1 MNKIFYDK
9 AWEDYLYFQK
19 NDKKILQKINDLIKD
34 IERNG
39 LLIGI
44 GKPQRLKGE
53 LNGLY
58 SRRINYEHRLVYY
71 IEDNNLFIVGCK
83 THYKNN

>member
-9 AWEDYLYFQK
+9 AWEDYIYFQK

-44 GKPQRLKGE
+44 GKPERLKGE

-58 SRRINYEHRLVYY
+58 SRRINHEHRLVYY

>member
-9 AWEDYLYFQK
+9 AWEDYIYFQK

-44 GKPQRLKGE
+44 GKPERLKGE

>member
-44 GKPQRLKGE
+44 GKPERLKGE

-58 SRRINYEHRLVYY
+58 SRRINHEHRLVYY

>member
-9 AWEDYLYFQK
+9 AWEDYIYFQK
-19 NDKKILQKINDLIKD
+19 NDKKILQKINELIKD

-44 GKPQRLKGE
+44 GKPERLKGE

-58 SRRINYEHRLVYY
+58 SR
-71 IEDNNLFIVGCK
+71 
-83 THYKNN
+83 

>member
-19 NDKKILQKINDLIKD
+19 NDKKILQKINEFIKD

-44 GKPQRLKGE
+44 GKPERLKGE

-58 SRRINYEHRLVYY
+58 SRRINHEHRLVYY

>member
-9 AWEDYLYFQK
+9 SWEDYLYFQK

-44 GKPQRLKGE
+44 GKPERLKGE

-58 SRRINYEHRLVYY
+58 SRRINHEHILVYY

>member
-39 LLIGI
+39 LLIGT
-44 GKPQRLKGE
+44 GKPERLKGE

-58 SRRINYEHRLVYY
+58 SRRINHEHRLVYY
-71 IEDNNLFIVGCK
+71 IENNNLFVVGCK

>member
-9 AWEDYLYFQK
+9 AWEDYIYFQK
-19 NDKKILQKINDLIKD
+19 NDKKILQKINELIKY

-44 GKPQRLKGE
+44 GKPERLKGE

-58 SRRINYEHRLVYY
+58 SRRINHEHRLVYY
-71 IEDNNLFIVGCK
+71 IENNNLFIVGCK

>member
-1 MNKIFYDK
+1 
-9 AWEDYLYFQK
+9 
-19 NDKKILQKINDLIKD
+19 QKINDLIKD

-44 GKPQRLKGE
+44 GKPERLKGE

>member
-44 GKPQRLKGE
+44 GKPERLKGE

-71 IEDNNLFIVGCK
+71 IEDIQL
-83 THYKNN
+83 

>member
-39 LLIGI
+39 LLIGT
-44 GKPQRLKGE
+44 GKPERLKVSWMDCIQGE
-53 LNGLY
+53 
-58 SRRINYEHRLVYY
+58 
-71 IEDNNLFIVGCK
+71 
-83 THYKNN
+83 

>member
-39 LLIGI
+39 LLIGT
-44 GKPQRLKGE
+44 GKPERLKGE

-58 SRRINYEHRLVYY
+58 SRRIKHEHRLVYY
-71 IEDNNLFIVGCK
+71 IEDNNLFVVGCK

>member
-39 LLIGI
+39 SLIGI
-44 GKPQRLKGE
+44 GKPERLKGE

-58 SRRINYEHRLVYY
+58 SRQINYEHRLVYY

>member
-39 LLIGI
+39 LLIGT
-44 GKPQRLKGE
+44 GKPERLKCE

-58 SRRINYEHRLVYY
+58 SRRINHEHRLVYY

>member
-44 GKPQRLKGE
+44 GKPERLKGE

>member
-9 AWEDYLYFQK
+9 AWDDYLYFQK

-39 LLIGI
+39 SLIGI
-44 GKPQRLKGE
+44 GKPERLKGE

-58 SRRINYEHRLVYY
+58 SRRINQEHRLVYY

>member
-44 GKPQRLKGE
+44 GKPERLKGE

-58 SRRINYEHRLVYY
+58 SRLINQEHRLVYY

>member
-9 AWEDYLYFQK
+9 AWEDYIYFQK
-19 NDKKILQKINDLIKD
+19 NDKKILQKINELIKD

-44 GKPQRLKGE
+44 GKPERLKGE

-58 SRRINYEHRLVYY
+58 SRRINHEHRLVYY
-71 IEDNNLFIVGCK
+71 IENNNLFIVGCK

>member
-19 NDKKILQKINDLIKD
+19 NDKKILQKINELIKD

-39 LLIGI
+39 LLIGT
-44 GKPQRLKGE
+44 GKPERLKGE

-58 SRRINYEHRLVYY
+58 SRRINHEHRLVYY